1 MIRNFIWVALGGACG
16 SVARYALTL
25 LSGVLRIPSEYAILS
40 ANISGSFLIGVFLS
54 LARGELYLFAAI
66 GFCGGFTTFST
77 FSSQTL
83 ALLQS
88 GQKMSAL
95 FYIFSS
101 VALSLL
107 AVYLGLIL
115 GDKWFK

>member
-1 MIRNFIWVALGGACG
+1 MMVALGGACG
-16 SVARYALTL
+16 SAGRYALIL
-25 LSGVLRIPSEYAILS
+25 LSGALRIPSEYAILS
-40 ANISGSFLIGVFLS
+40 ANISGSFLIGLLLS
-54 LARGELYLFAAI
+54 LVRGELYLFAAI

-95 FYIFSS
+95 FYILSS
-101 VALSLL
+101 VVLSLL
-107 AVYLGLIL
+107 SVYLGLIL
-115 GDKWFK
+115 GERWFK